1 MQSLSE
7 RHATEARQLWMVTWV
22 SGAHAERQREARE
35 TAALLRLPYDTPKAA
50 LSWLSEDS
58 KRQLLVIR
66 RDGKPSVRAHNQK
79 PWVWHLGMAK
89 SRLASVRR
97 GEPDRL
103 VRALGLQPENS
114 IVFDG
119 HLGLAHDAL
128 VVAASGARVVGAEI
142 DPILAYV
149 TECGL
154 RGLASSSL
162 EMREIVSRIT
172 VHTGHHLD
180 VMMHSSGDWSA
191 VMFSPMFIAPDFESP
206 DMVAWREI
214 AAHLPLSPEAL
225 NYARSRTS
233 RVVVKVLKDEVSHL
247 AEPTEVL
254 ERPSRRLVYA
264 VYEGLSPS

>member
-22 SGAHAERQREARE
+22 SGAHTERQREARE

-50 LSWLSEDS
+50 LTWLSEDS

-103 VRALGLQPENS
+103 VRALELHSEQPT
-114 IVFDG
+114 VFDG

-128 VVAASGARVVGAEI
+128 VVAASGCAGCWCR
-142 DPILAYV
+142 
-149 TECGL
+149 
-154 RGLASSSL
+154 
-162 EMREIVSRIT
+162 
-172 VHTGHHLD
+172 
-180 VMMHSSGDWSA
+180 
-191 VMFSPMFIAPDFESP
+191 
-206 DMVAWREI
+206 
-214 AAHLPLSPEAL
+214 
-225 NYARSRTS
+225 NRS
-233 RVVVKVLKDEVSHL
+233 HFGIC
-247 AEPTEVL
+247 
-254 ERPSRRLVYA
+254 Y
-264 VYEGLSPS
+264 